1 MLHEMYGS
9 PLVVPDMHLVH
20 QNSSEEYLGHHRIA
34 KARDHTHDLAN
45 RAHLQDVLQLVL
57 QDAHGEVALLDA
69 VHDLLLH
76 LVLWHHILD
85 RQPPVALVI

>member
-1 MLHEMYGS
+1 MG
-9 PLVVPDMHLVH
+9 HLW
-20 QNSSEEYLGHHRIA
+20 HHGIVE
-34 KARDHTHDLAN
+34 ARDHAHDLPH

-76 LVLWHHILD
+76 LVLWHNILHK
-85 RQPPVALVI
+85 QHAQE